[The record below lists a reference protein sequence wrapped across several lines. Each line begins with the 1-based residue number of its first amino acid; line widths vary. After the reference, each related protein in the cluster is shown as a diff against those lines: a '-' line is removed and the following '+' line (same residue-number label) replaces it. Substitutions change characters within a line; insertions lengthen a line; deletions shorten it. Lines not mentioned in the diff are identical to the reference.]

1 MRFIQAFG
9 LLAVVSFLLSG
20 CAPVFS
26 DLQSAKLVGKGEYE
40 ITPSVSEVDYSNNGE
55 SREIQS
61 HIGLQAAYG
70 LRDDTDIRIRYER
83 ISVGVNGSEDWAWN
97 VIGLGPKIELTKDVS
112 AFYLPVGFAYG
123 DNITDWSETWEIHP
137 TFLFTIPLADNI
149 ELNPSA
155 KALIPLSTNNH
166 DILFAINLGA
176 GLSSNYDKWV
186 IRPELGFL
194 LNPRSDDYYR
204 HFSIGLTLYP

>member
-1 MRFIQAFG
+1 MRLIQVSGLLFG
-9 LLAVVSFLLSG
+9 LSFLLSG

-40 ITPSVSEVDYSNNGE
+40 VTPSVSEVHLNNNGK
-55 SREIQS
+55 SSEIQT
-61 HIGLQAAYG
+61 HVGLQAAYG
-70 LRDDTDIRIRYER
+70 LSDDTDIRIRYER
-83 ISVGVNGSEDWAWN
+83 ITVDWNESEDWAFN
-97 VIGLGPKIELTKDVS
+97 VIGLGPKIVLTKDVS

-123 DNITDWSETWEIHP
+123 DNIIDWSETWEIHP
-137 TFLFTIPLADNI
+137 TLLFTIPLADNF

-155 KALIPLSTNNH
+155 KALIPLSNNNR
-166 DILFAINLGA
+166 DVRFAVNLGA
-176 GLSSNYDKWV
+176 GLSSNYDKWI

-194 LNPRSDDYYR
+194 FNPDSNAYYR